1 MPPFF
6 KALTVLHLVAAAMIW
21 IVAHAIGG
29 GFHAEPF
36 PPSRVLARLV
46 AVEASASYRG
56 AATSSSSGESPS
68 EAHDNASTGPA
79 EAPAGAIA
87 TAGIP
92 RRDDPRNRSAPWDAT
107 TGRLRDGRD
116 ALPPWRESADGRVSL
131 RY

>member
-46 AVEASASYRG
+46 AVETPASYRG
-56 AATSSSSGESPS
+56 AATPSSSGESSS
-68 EAHDNASTGPA
+68 EAHDKAARGSIA
-79 EAPAGAIA
+79 APTGAIA
-87 TAGIP
+87 MAGVP
-92 RRDDPRNRSAPWDAT
+92 RRDDPRNRPAPWDAT
-107 TGRLRDGRD
+107 TGRLRDGREV
-116 ALPPWRESADGRVSL
+116 LPPWRESADGRVSL